1 MSLDR
6 LITSARE
13 TEIGWTPD
21 RSARVLAGAIQKKET
36 RARRDR
42 FVRRSIFVAG
52 AAAVVVLLFIRSASS
67 SPSIENGPQPEAIA
81 TNANGDG
88 GYARD

>member
-36 RARRDR
+36 RARRGC
-42 FVRRSIFVAG
+42 FVAPT
-52 AAAVVVLLFIRSASS
+52 I
-67 SPSIENGPQPEAIA
+67 
-81 TNANGDG
+81 
-88 GYARD
+88 